1 MKREI
6 TLILIFNILFIN
18 SIFAYNNKNLCEEH
32 LANGKPRDAIVAAK
46 DLADAY
52 DSNFCAAKAKYQLKD
67 YKGAIESF
75 TESEKNAELQADQ
88 MYSMLYKAIAER
100 DSQDLK
106 ASSATLSKGLAT
118 AKLGNSKYMQIE
130 QKFLYE
136 LGLNDMA
143 LGDYFNAIDYLAKSV
158 VIANND
164 SERAD
169 SYNALATASFRSKK
183 YSNAVEYAVK
193 SSNMYQKTG
202 QLNEYAE
209 AIINLATYHAGD
221 GHPEKALTTL
231 KSLEKFAK
239 VNGGK
244 YFEARA
250 LIEQSVI
257 YRSMNKDVESTL
269 YLNNGQRIARE
280 IGANDLLTAKQ

>member
-1 MKREI
+1 
-6 TLILIFNILFIN
+6 
-18 SIFAYNNKNLCEEH
+18 
-32 LANGKPRDAIVAAK
+32 
-46 DLADAY
+46 
-52 DSNFCAAKAKYQLKD
+52 
-67 YKGAIESF
+67 
-75 TESEKNAELQADQ
+75 

-280 IGANDLLTAKQ
+280 IGANDLLTARQ